1 MQPPASAR
9 SSERAQARFARI
21 AVTPGEVS
29 EWSKVLDSKSS
40 VAQATGGSNP
50 PLSANARPVPDHC
63 STQCS
68 GKRAGLSDSLQ
79 SGVSAGV
86 PAGAPVV
93 PGALPIS
100 GEVTEWS
107 KVHDWKSCVSK
118 GTEGSNPSLSANHL
132 RQAVRAIAPETC
144 RKPAGNPG
152 KQKTDTLVARRPCL
166 DWRHQVLWSQMA
178 QGL

>member
-68 GKRAGLSDSLQ
+68 GNVPDFQIRCNPEFRPEFLPERRRFPARFRSL
-79 SGVSAGV
+79 
-86 PAGAPVV
+86 
-93 PGALPIS
+93 
-100 GEVTEWS
+100 E
-107 KVHDWKSCVSK
+107 
-118 GTEGSNPSLSANHL
+118 
-132 RQAVRAIAPETC
+132 R
-144 RKPAGNPG
+144 
-152 KQKTDTLVARRPCL
+152 
-166 DWRHQVLWSQMA
+166 
-178 QGL
+178 